1 MSFLDTMTEDQ
12 FINAMSKAFE
22 NAIGNTGGP
31 PRIPP
36 KPPKGPLP
44 PPPSIIGT
52 PKPGDAISATVEYN
66 VTTNDSFLRA
76 AGDLPSELVDLYD
89 GDLAALNSDLT
100 GYSDNI
106 RQLQAQYGG
115 FRGDFDEAAE
125 SVSAAI
131 GRYNLVTQTFLD
143 ETMGKEFTEKM
154 KLSGDGVENFFQ
166 TYFESEAVI
175 AQRTEDILSKLITQH
190 SNYVN
195 EMGKDTVRKLSTY
208 PEALGVDA
216 ETIAHIIERQIVTTG
231 KATTDIL
238 DEVGAYAVALEE
250 KTGQPFKAITR
261 FSTQMIANT
270 KQFGIVTAEE
280 ATRAAASLMQL
291 GIRYE
296 DLVNMQNKFADF
308 ASTADMSGIVSQI
321 TGVQLDAMELS
332 YRFSEDPDAAFEY
345 LREQF
350 IAQGFTPEMFKS
362 LSKGLQR
369 QLQDAIGM
377 DINQVFGLIDPKRQV
392 VDGKV
397 IDQVQKDT
405 QETVIDT
412 GKAFAE
418 TAKNGL
424 DVYTRSSDNLNAAA
438 IRTRKE
444 GLIPQLETLMAMK
457 KEAALTGVA
466 IDELLSDAFGGYG
479 ETINKGNEV
488 ALQARRTVRE
498 AAQEA
503 GAANTFS
510 IQQMLSDYQTLQS
523 TEANQNLYDTGFTFG
538 NNFVEGMIKGTGP
551 ARPQSLPPIF
561 KEIVNGITDSTH
573 YDPYIDDLK
582 NAGGIVGTGFTQG
595 VEDSL
600 NVSIEQGLTLADS
613 KTIANKLLGTPEEIG
628 MMGLEAGERYATD
641 FSNGMVQNDFGDIGL
656 DSSIKINTEDIGLSV
671 KDMTDAV
678 VAAIMED
685 NTAALGQ
692 QMFTEI
698 LQPIVEAIRD
708 EIINLKK
715 SQIDLFNKDSNI
727 NVMIGEEKIVTI
739 VKDAIIRNPTSPNQE
754 NSILIGTSG

>member
-1 MSFLDTMTEDQ
+1 MGFLDTMTEDD

-22 NAIGNTGGP
+22 NAMGSTGG

-36 KPPKGPLP
+36 KPPKGPAP
-44 PPPSIIGT
+44 PPIIGT
-52 PKPGDAISATVEYN
+52 PKPGDVISATVEYN

-76 AGDLPSELVDLYD
+76 AGDLPGELVDLYD
-89 GDLAALNSDLT
+89 GSIAALNSDLT

-106 RQLQAQYGG
+106 RELQARFGG
-115 FRGDFDEAAE
+115 FRGDFDSASE

-131 GRYNLVTQTFLD
+131 GRYNLVTENFLD
-143 ETMGKEFTEKM
+143 ETLGKEFTEKM
-154 KLSGDGVENFFQ
+154 KLQGDGVENFFQ
-166 TYFESEAVI
+166 TYFQNEAVM
-175 AQRTEDILSKLITQH
+175 AERTQDILSKLITQH
-190 SNYVN
+190 SSYVN
-195 EMGKDTVRKLSTY
+195 DMSEETVLKLSTY
-208 PEALGVDA
+208 PEALGIDA
-216 ETIAHIIERQIVTTG
+216 ETVAQIIERQIVTTG
-231 KATTDIL
+231 KATTDII

-332 YRFSEDPDAAFEY
+332 YRFSEDPEMAFEY

-350 IAQGFTPEMFKS
+350 IAQGFTPEMFKT

-377 DINQVFGLIDPKRQV
+377 DMNQVFGLIDPERQA
-392 VDGKV
+392 VDGKA
-397 IDQVQKDT
+397 IDKIQKET
-405 QETVIDT
+405 QKTVIDT

-424 DVYTRSSDNLNAAA
+424 DVYTRSSDTLNDAAV
-438 IRTRKE
+438 RTRKQA
-444 GLIPQLETLMAMK
+444 LIPQLETLMALK

-466 IDELLSDAFGGYG
+466 FDELASGVFAGFGQVM
-479 ETINKGNEV
+479 EQGNQTV
-488 ALQARRTVRE
+488 LRGATTARQAI
-498 AAQEA
+498 QEA
-503 GAANTFS
+503 GAANTFDIS
-510 IQQMLSDYQTLQS
+510 TFLKAETLESPEVNQS
-523 TEANQNLYDTGFTFG
+523 LYNSGFSTFSNYTQG
-538 NNFVEGMIKGTGP
+538 AYAGVGSLIP
-551 ARPQSLPPIF
+551 RSLPPLF
-561 KEIVNGITDSTH
+561 KKIMDGVTDSTH
-573 YDPYIDDLK
+573 YDPYIDGLK
-582 NAGGIVGTGFTQG
+582 NAGGIVGTGFTRG

-600 NVSIEQGLTLADS
+600 NVSIEQGLNFADS

-628 MMGLEAGERYATD
+628 MMGLEAGERYAAD

-685 NTAALGQ
+685 KTDALVQ
-692 QMFTEI
+692 QIEV
-698 LQPIVEAIRD
+698 LQPIIEAIRD

-715 SQIDLFNKDSNI
+715 SQIDLFNKESNI
-727 NVMIGEEKIVTI
+727 DVMIGEEKIVTI
-739 VKDAIIRNPTSPNQE
+739 VKDAIIRNPTSDNLD

>member
-1 MSFLDTMTEDQ
+1 MASFFESMTEDQ
-12 FINAMSKAFE
+12 FVNAMSKAFE
-22 NAIGNTGGP
+22 NAMGSTGGP
-31 PRIPP
+31 PRSPP
-36 KPPKGPLP
+36 KPPKGPVP
-44 PPPSIIGT
+44 PPIIGT

-76 AGDLPSELVDLYD
+76 AGDLPAELVDLYD

-106 RQLQAQYGG
+106 RELQAQYGG

-166 TYFESEAVI
+166 TYFESEAVV

-438 IRTRKE
+438 TRTRKE
-444 GLIPQLETLMAMK
+444 GLIPQLETLMEMK

-466 IDELLSDAFGGYG
+466 IGDLLSDAFGGYG
-479 ETINKGNEV
+479 DVINKGNEA
-488 ALQARRTVRE
+488 ALQARRAARE
-498 AAQEA
+498 GLNEA
-503 GAANTFS
+503 GAANTFD
-510 IQQMLSDYQTLQS
+510 IQTYFKAGTLESPEVNQS
-523 TEANQNLYDTGFTFG
+523 LYNTGYSAYRNFTQG
-538 NNFVEGMIKGTGP
+538 AYAAMGP
-551 ARPQSLPPIF
+551 VIPQSLPPLL
-561 KEIVNGITDSTH
+561 KEIMDGVTDSTL
-573 YDPYIDDLK
+573 YDPYVGGLK
-582 NAGGIVGTGFTQG
+582 DAGGIVGTGFTQG

-628 MMGLEAGERYATD
+628 MMGLEAGERYAAD
-641 FSNGMVQNDFGDIGL
+641 FSNGMVQNDVGDIGL
-656 DSSIKINTEDIGLSV
+656 DSSVKINTEDIGLSV

-685 NTAALGQ
+685 QTATLGQ
-692 QMFTEI
+692 QMFAEV
-698 LQPIVEAIRD
+698 LQPIIEAIRD

-715 SQIDLFNKDSNI
+715 SQIDLFNKESNI
-727 NVMIGEEKIVTI
+727 DVMIGEEKIVTI
-739 VKDAIIRNPTSPNQE
+739 VRDAIIRNPTSDNLD